1 MRESALWASLKSSGQ
16 LPFSVRVESPASP
29 GLPDVY
35 FALGNGITGWIELK
49 VVPDSHKKIITQGT
63 GVGQLRPLQ
72 VLWAQQASEK
82 NIFTCVLLFAQKR
95 GILVSG
101 RDVKALLSAPLEQV
115 LTKALWIGSISPR
128 KRWDGLLEKLD
139 KHGTIETI
147 QMATNCT

>member
-1 MRESALWASLKSSGQ
+1 MDLRVTKEYSEDVIKSKGGILADEMGLKSEAEN
-16 LPFSVRVESPASP
+16 F
-29 GLPDVY
+29 
-35 FALGNGITGWIELK
+35 F
-49 VVPDSHKKIITQGT
+49 
-63 GVGQLRPLQ
+63 
-72 VLWAQQASEK
+72 SEK

-115 LTKALWIGSISPR
+115 LTKALWVGCVSPR

-147 QMATNCT
+147 QMATDCT